1 MTPARLYRISFHNHG
16 QVYEVY
22 ARHVS
27 HGGMPG
33 FVEVE
38 KLVFGERTT
47 VVVDPSEE
55 RLKTEFENVERFYVP
70 LHAVIRI
77 DEVSKQGAARIVG
90 GSGEGAK
97 VMPFPMNFGGVPTG
111 PDAPRR

>member
-1 MTPARLYRISFHNHG
+1 MSTSNLYRISFHNQN

-22 ARHVS
+22 ARLVS

-38 KLVFGERTT
+38 KLVFGERSS

-55 RLKTEFENVERFYVP
+55 KLKIEFENVERFYVP

-77 DEVSKQGAARIVG
+77 DQVSKQGPARIVAG
-90 GSGEGAK
+90 GDSK
-97 VMPFPMNFGGVPTG
+97 VMPFAQYVN
-111 PDAPRR
+111 PDGSRR